1 MYVTPLTAIQWSWW
15 HVTKKGTL
23 MAKLNLKD
31 SLGSIM
37 EKASVKAEE
46 IGETVSETAKEG
58 LKIAN
63 QKAQDARQEIRK
75 RYYNPLFPD
84 QYFDEDF
91 DRPKIVVIE
100 DEDARKAIDVC
111 EGAIGWLSKEAGF
124 EVLHLY
130 EEFVPRCELTFYP
143 RSSCAA
149 IYYRNPNQEHR
160 YINLS
165 CYFETMQNDK
175 MTELRNIAFC
185 LGAKRCRLESY
196 EEEKQMRVGKGKLKI
211 AAKAGKTKAE
221 AKSIDAD
228 GSVALHTES
237 DRVRHVVFEHSFEGS
252 DAPVM
257 PTLDWYENDKEILSL
272 IDMRLKGRDINL
284 MKEYAVSIDSK
295 LSQSMD
301 ANLASRLDAALKK
314 LKVVSNFTLEGES
327 LKEARTKLKF
337 VVQF

>member
-1 MYVTPLTAIQWSWW
+1 
-15 HVTKKGTL
+15 
-23 MAKLNLKD
+23 
-31 SLGSIM
+31 
-37 EKASVKAEE
+37 
-46 IGETVSETAKEG
+46 
-58 LKIAN
+58 
-63 QKAQDARQEIRK
+63 
-75 RYYNPLFPD
+75 
-84 QYFDEDF
+84 
-91 DRPKIVVIE
+91 
-100 DEDARKAIDVC
+100 
-111 EGAIGWLSKEAGF
+111 
-124 EVLHLY
+124 
-130 EEFVPRCELTFYP
+130 
-143 RSSCAA
+143 
-149 IYYRNPNQEHR
+149 
-160 YINLS
+160 
-165 CYFETMQNDK
+165 MQNDK

-221 AKSIDAD
+221 AKSIDAN